1 MSDDA
6 KHPLM
11 VFVFIFIIIFVGGYL
26 LASYMPSV
34 NKTVYVDYKF
44 KRENDCYIVGTTVV
58 DNKKELDLYKVAAQ
72 YYDDLEEGSEYSIST
87 THFNFWNNIGK
98 TIYDFK
104 IKGEETND

>member
-11 VFVFIFIIIFVGGYL
+11 VFGCIFIIIFVGGYL
-26 LASYMPSV
+26 LASYMP
-34 NKTVYVDYKF
+34 
-44 KRENDCYIVGTTVV
+44 CYIVGTTVV